1 MCYKCDIVNFKRVGS
16 YIDSP
21 ERIKKKKAAINL
33 KNKDDKLF
41 QYAIIAL
48 NFQEIESHPEKVSN
62 LIPFIN
68 QYN

>member
-33 KNKDDKLF
+33 KNKDNKLF
-41 QYAIIAL
+41 QYAIL
-48 NFQEIESHPEKVSN
+48 H
-62 LIPFIN
+62 
-68 QYN
+68 